1 MVSNAYLLMDYTA
14 AIFLLDITFSFFAVP
29 PTIVFSPSAVRDV
42 VRGENLAASCR
53 ANADPPPMIQWFR
66 GDQMLN
72 DGDQSS
78 GNISIS
84 QNFEGMTPS
93 SQLTITGITSERK
106 KVYSCVA
113 INRLGNDSRSFQVN
127 TIGESAIP
135 NSCQ

>member
-1 MVSNAYLLMDYTA
+1 M
-14 AIFLLDITFSFFAVP
+14 
-29 PTIVFSPSAVRDV
+29 
-42 VRGENLAASCR
+42 RGETLVASCR

-78 GNISIS
+78 GSVSIS

-93 SQLTITGITSERK
+93 SQLTITGITSKGEG
-106 KVYSCVA
+106 VYSCVA

-135 NSCQ
+135 NFCH